1 MVAAS
6 LFDIVRRYKYNQYGS
21 RVPGRTTFD
30 EFPHKV
36 AIQLNDT
43 HPCLAIPELM
53 RLLMDEEKLT
63 WDKAWDICSK
73 TFAYTNHT
81 VLPEALER
89 WPVDMLG
96 RLLPRHLEIIY
107 YVNHLFLEKV
117 VKKRWP
123 DGSRSRTLS
132 IVEEGDGSEAT
143 KRVNMAH
150 LAIVGY

>member
-6 LFDIVRRYKYNQYGS
+6 LYDIVRRYKYNQYGS
-21 RVPGRTTFD
+21 KTASRTTFY
-30 EFPHKV
+30 EFHNKV

-53 RLLMDEEKLT
+53 RVLMDEERLG
-63 WDKAWDICSK
+63 WDEAWGICVR

-89 WPVDMLG
+89 WPVDMIG

-107 YVNHLFLEKV
+107 YINHLFLENT
-117 VKKRWP
+117 VKKKWP
-123 DGSRSRTLS
+123 DGSRLRSLS
-132 IVEEGDGSEAT
+132 IVEEGEGSEAT
-143 KRVNMAH
+143 KRINMAH
-150 LAIVGY
+150 LAIVG